1 MVETNGP
8 NHREFFGATLNSKE
22 ESDNLKFK
30 YGSNQKVVLV
40 QEDVQRLDTL
50 AADATLSFGSGEAD
64 GILAVLT

>member
-1 MVETNGP
+1 MIQNDILYIGWFGQTWMVETNGP

-40 QEDVQRLDTL
+40 
-50 AADATLSFGSGEAD
+50 
-64 GILAVLT
+64 